1 MSLSG
6 LYKESITTLQMVPTS
21 FCRLMSVFP
30 LLLCVDWAVDI
41 SSVNIRVLVISLIAL
56 TVPSMRINNGA
67 NSMFLSEQSQSQNI
81 SLILSSNA
89 TVPYTDISLY
99 SLRSS
104 KIQLAV
110 WLINHIHI
118 WSLALPH
125 RQKLRHDS
133 IIKYQLRLWSSFRSY
148 LVILCHT
155 LTASFHIEKLW
166 MNYCYFF
173 IQMNYFYFIQM
184 NDFFRV
190 P

>member
-1 MSLSG
+1 MSSHVSFSSPPLCGLGCRYLQCQHQSSCYLSDC
-6 LYKESITTLQMVPTS
+6 SHTS
-21 FCRLMSVFP
+21 FYEDKQRSNLRF
-30 LLLCVDWAVDI
+30 
-41 SSVNIRVLVISLIAL
+41 
-56 TVPSMRINNGA
+56 
-67 NSMFLSEQSQSQNI
+67 SQSNHNFK
-81 SLILSSNA
+81 LSSNA

-148 LVILCHT
+148 LGILCHT

-166 MNYCYFF
+166 MNYCYF
-173 IQMNYFYFIQM
+173 IIQM